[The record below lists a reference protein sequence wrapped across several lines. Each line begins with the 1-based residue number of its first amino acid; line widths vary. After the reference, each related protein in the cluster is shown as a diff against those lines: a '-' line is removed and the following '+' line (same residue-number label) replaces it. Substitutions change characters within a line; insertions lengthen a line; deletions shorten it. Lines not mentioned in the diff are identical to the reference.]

1 MPTCTRIVPIIV
13 DAGGNAA
20 GAWAGNGGMILDRT
34 IYRST
39 SISFFLM
46 STP

>member
-34 IYRST
+34 IYST
-39 SISFFLM
+39 VAYEY
-46 STP
+46 